1 MFLRFAD
8 RPSDSPNIER
18 VWRGRSDGGGP
29 FVSVAAGHLELV
41 VTRLADFTL
50 VTVRGPETRASII
63 DGPPVA
69 SGRPSGFGS
78 ACSCLRS

>member
-8 RPSDSPNIER
+8 RPSDSPYIER

-41 VTRLADFTL
+41 VTRLADFAM
-50 VTVRGPETRASII
+50 VTISRTGNPGDDHRLPA
-63 DGPPVA
+63 
-69 SGRPSGFGS
+69 
-78 ACSCLRS
+78 